1 MHATIRH
8 YEGIEKPAELL
19 ELLKETFLPA
29 IKAIPGYVD
38 YYFVDVGDAGGRMV
52 STSVFQSSE
61 GTEASNKLAAE
72 WVAAHPGLIPAA
84 KLVEAGDV
92 VLS

>member
-8 YEGIEKPAELL
+8 YEGIEKPT
-19 ELLKETFLPA
+19 ELLKLLNETFLPA

-38 YYFVDVGDAGGRMV
+38 YYFVDVGDTGGRMV
-52 STSVFQSSE
+52 STSVFETSE
-61 GTEASNKLAAE
+61 GTDASNKLAAE
-72 WVAAHPGLIPAA
+72 WVAGHPGLIPTA
-84 KLVEAGDV
+84 KLVEAGEV

>member
-8 YEGIEKPAELL
+8 YEGIENPT
-19 ELLKETFLPA
+19 ELLKQVGETFLPPM
-29 IKAIPGYVD
+29 KGIPGFVSYA
-38 YYFVDVGDAGGRMV
+38 FVDVGDAGGRMV
-52 STSVFQSSE
+52 SMSIFETAE

-72 WVAAHPGLIPAA
+72 WVANHPGLIPAA